1 VRSLVPLV
9 TALQVF
15 ALQALALALLA
26 SAGVASAQQ
35 RDEKSPLAACPYCAD
50 DPALLAKLGLVRHG
64 VMPFGARDSL
74 AIASGAPRGTWWF
87 LESAHF
93 RLALGIGPCAIEPAR
108 IAAVER
114 ELAVLRSVL
123 PKVPRSPRKLDPA
136 LRLHLVAQR
145 LEQSYARVQRAFGV
159 ADADFPESRPVDG
172 PFMGDGRFLGEKDKF
187 EFAIFATTADHN
199 AWIKPFS
206 GATVTDTLR
215 WHFSPQHKLHASVP
229 ADEAD
234 LRTDLGLQ
242 THLTHNL
249 AHLMLCAYK
258 HFSYDPPTW
267 LDEGL
272 AIYFEKELDP
282 EAITLEGQEG
292 GSKSAR
298 PPANFAARALAL
310 QDLGPRFARLLGLR
324 EVADFEG
331 DDLVASWAIAKF
343 LVEAHPQAFAHFV
356 GALKGQLDERGTP
369 TGRDLA
375 GLQRKLLQE
384 LWQWNPQQLDREW
397 RAWFSAQGR

>member
-1 VRSLVPLV
+1 MRALLLLVV
-9 TALQVF
+9 AVF
-15 ALQALALALLA
+15 ALLLA
-26 SAGVASAQQ
+26 GGARAQSA
-35 RDEKSPLAACPYCAD
+35 DAAAFAPCPYCDD

-64 VMPFGARDSL
+64 AMPFGARDSL
-74 AIASGAPRGTWWF
+74 AVAAGAPRGTWWF

-93 RLALGIGPCAIEPAR
+93 RVALGIGACAIEPAR
-108 IAAVER
+108 IDAVER
-114 ELAVLRSVL
+114 ELALLRAVL
-123 PKVPRSPRKLDPA
+123 PKVPRSPRKLDPP
-136 LRLHLVAQR
+136 LRLHLAVQR
-145 LEQSYARVQRAFGV
+145 LEHSYARIQRALGV
-159 ADADFPESRPVDG
+159 ADADFPESRPLDG

-187 EFAIFATTADHN
+187 EFAIFASEADHN

-229 ADEAD
+229 AHDSD
-234 LRTDLGLQ
+234 IRTDLGLH
-242 THLTHNL
+242 THLVHNL

-258 HFSYDPPTW
+258 HFSYDPPAW

-272 AIYFEKELDP
+272 AIYFEKEIDP
-282 EAITLEGQEG
+282 NAITLEGQEG
-292 GSKSAR
+292 GSKSVR
-298 PPANFAARALAL
+298 PPANFAARARALA
-310 QDLGPRFARLLGLR
+310 QSDGGPRFARLLGLR

-343 LVEAHPQAFAHFV
+343 LVEAHPQPFARFV
-356 GALKGQLDERGTP
+356 GALKGQLDERGVP
-369 TGRDLA
+369 TGRDLG

-397 RAWFSAQGR
+397 RAWFSAQKR

>member
-1 VRSLVPLV
+1 MRPFLTL
-9 TALQVF
+9 
-15 ALQALALALLA
+15 LAIALLA
-26 SAGVASAQQ
+26 CGAFAQQ
-35 RDEKSPLAACPYCAD
+35 RDESPLATCPYCGD

-64 VMPFGARDSL
+64 AMPFGTRDSL
-74 AIASGAPRGTWWF
+74 AVAAGAPRALWWF

-93 RLALGIGPCAIEPAR
+93 RVALGVPGCKVDANR
-108 IAAVER
+108 VDVVEA
-114 ELAVLRSVL
+114 ELARLRVAL
-123 PKVPRSPRKLDPA
+123 PLVPTSPRKLDPP
-136 LRLHLVAQR
+136 LRLHVIVQR
-145 LEQSYARVQRAFGV
+145 LEDSYARIQRAFGV
-159 ADADFPESRPVDG
+159 ADADFPESRPLDA

-187 EFAIFATTADHN
+187 EFVIFATEADHN
-199 AWIKPFS
+199 AWIQPFS
-206 GATVTDTLR
+206 GAKVTDTLR

-229 ADEAD
+229 AQDPD

-242 THLTHNL
+242 THLVHNL

-258 HFSYDPPTW
+258 HFSYDPPAW

-292 GSKSAR
+292 GTKSQR
-298 PPANFAARALAL
+298 PPRNFEARARALAL
-310 QDLGPRFARLLGLR
+310 SDGGPRFARLLGLR

-331 DDLVASWAIAKF
+331 EDLIASWAIAKF
-343 LVEAHPQAFAHFV
+343 LVEAHPASFARFV
-356 GALKGQLDERGTP
+356 GAVKGQLDERGVP
-369 TGRDLA
+369 TGRDLG

-397 RAWFSAQGR
+397 RAWFSARKR